1 MDNNTMAQLMTTV
14 SSLENKVNQLT
25 KEINKLMIDKQ
36 QFVPLGKTITPG
48 ISPKVAYDSNGMIL
62 QGMELDV
69 SDIPQLPITQIIG
82 LKSQLDSIVDT
93 ADVKKITNDLKKLI
107 VSRSSESVSSATKV
121 NYDANGF
128 IVSGSQLTSDD
139 IPTLPI
145 SKIDGLSDIISIIN
159 SLSESSNNS
168 RISSN
173 TTDNITKSG
182 TFTKVSVDSSG
193 RVTNGDR
200 LTINDLPIDLINR
213 INQLESKII
222 DTTPIELFNRMNTA
236 ITKKIDSNTD
246 ITPGTY
252 SKLTV
257 DSKGLVVSGDKLTI
271 DDLPNLTMDCIEG
284 LKGEL
289 NKTAKYTDII
299 DLNNSMSHII
309 SSIQSIGDVNQLK
322 TSLHLKADAD
332 QVVRL
337 EKEFTQFKKNIAAVE
352 ENLPSELI
360 LTQLENIAS
369 RIDTIEGRL
378 SVLESKINS

>member
-48 ISPKVAYDSNGMIL
+48 VSPKVAYDSNGMIL

-82 LKSQLDSIVDT
+82 LKSQLDSIADI

-107 VSRSSESVSSATKV
+107 VSRSGESVSSATKV

-299 DLNNSMSHII
+299 DLNNSMSQII

>member
-1 MDNNTMAQLMTTV
+1 MDNNTMAQLMTTI

-299 DLNNSMSHII
+299 DLNNSMSQII

>member
-48 ISPKVAYDSNGMIL
+48 VSPKVVYDSNGMIL

-82 LKSQLDSIVDT
+82 LKSQLDSIADI

-107 VSRSSESVSSATKV
+107 VSRSGESVSSATKV

-128 IVSGSQLTSDD
+128 VVSGSQLTSDD

-299 DLNNSMSHII
+299 DLNNSMSQII

>member
-25 KEINKLMIDKQ
+25 KELNKLMIDKQ

-62 QGMELDV
+62 QGMKLDV

-82 LKSQLDSIVDT
+82 LKSQLDSIADT

-128 IVSGSQLTSDD
+128 VVSGSQLTSDD

-168 RISSN
+168 RTSSN

-299 DLNNSMSHII
+299 DLNNSMSQII

-378 SVLESKINS
+378 SVVESKINS

>member
-48 ISPKVAYDSNGMIL
+48 VSPKVAYDSNGMIL

-82 LKSQLDSIVDT
+82 LKSQLDSIADT

-107 VSRSSESVSSATKV
+107 VSRSGESVSSATKV

-128 IVSGSQLTSDD
+128 VVSGSQLTSDD

-299 DLNNSMSHII
+299 DLNNSMSQII

>member
-25 KEINKLMIDKQ
+25 KELNKLMIDKQ

-48 ISPKVAYDSNGMIL
+48 ISPQVAYDSNGMIL
-62 QGMELDV
+62 QGMKLDV

-82 LKSQLDSIVDT
+82 LKSQLDSIADT

-128 IVSGSQLTSDD
+128 VVSGSQLTSDD

-168 RISSN
+168 RTSSN

-257 DSKGLVVSGDKLTI
+257 DSKGLVVSGD
-271 DDLPNLTMDCIEG
+271 
-284 LKGEL
+284 
-289 NKTAKYTDII
+289 
-299 DLNNSMSHII
+299 
-309 SSIQSIGDVNQLK
+309 
-322 TSLHLKADAD
+322 
-332 QVVRL
+332 
-337 EKEFTQFKKNIAAVE
+337 
-352 ENLPSELI
+352 
-360 LTQLENIAS
+360 
-369 RIDTIEGRL
+369 
-378 SVLESKINS
+378 

>member
-25 KEINKLMIDKQ
+25 KELNKLMIDKQ
-36 QFVPLGKTITPG
+36 QFVPLGKTIIPG

-82 LKSQLDSIVDT
+82 LKSQLDSIADI

-107 VSRSSESVSSATKV
+107 VSRSGESVSSATKV

-128 IVSGSQLTSDD
+128 VVSGSQLTSDD

-299 DLNNSMSHII
+299 DLNNSMSQII

>member
-82 LKSQLDSIVDT
+82 LKSQLDSIADT

-145 SKIDGLSDIISIIN
+145 SKIDGLSDIINIIN

-168 RISSN
+168 RISN

-299 DLNNSMSHII
+299 DLNNSMSQII

-378 SVLESKINS
+378 SVLEGKINS

>member
-48 ISPKVAYDSNGMIL
+48 VSPKVAYDSNGMIL

-82 LKSQLDSIVDT
+82 LKSQLDSIADI

-107 VSRSSESVSSATKV
+107 VSRSGESVSSATKV

-128 IVSGSQLTSDD
+128 VVSGSQLTSDD

-299 DLNNSMSHII
+299 DLNNSMSQII

>member
-82 LKSQLDSIVDT
+82 LKSQLDSIADT

-168 RISSN
+168 RISN
-173 TTDNITKSG
+173 TTDNIIKSG
-182 TFTKVSVDSSG
+182 TFTKVSVDSYG
-193 RVTNGDR
+193 RVINGDK

-213 INQLESKII
+213 INKLESKII

-299 DLNNSMSHII
+299 DLNNSMSQII

>member
-159 SLSESSNNS
+159 SLSELSNNS

-299 DLNNSMSHII
+299 DLNNSMSQII